1 MVWFDFGTRGW
12 EWDWD
17 KEADVENMTLCE
29 LGSLGGLV
37 EGCSEV
43 YTMIFS
49 FWSGIE
55 FT

>member
-1 MVWFDFGTRGW
+1 M
-12 EWDWD
+12 
-17 KEADVENMTLCE
+17 ENMTLCD

-49 FWSGIE
+49 F
-55 FT
+55 